1 MKRFIFIFVTFIV
14 TMVACQNQQVENS
27 LHSQFKE
34 VTDPY
39 IQNVAIP
46 LDDKELIDLLN
57 AMETVVPETKAGVY
71 HITDEQQITSFGNKV
86 IALFFWAEWCGPC
99 RFYNQIFYKTAE
111 EYSEKDCCFGKI
123 NVDNSPEL
131 TMKFR
136 INAIPATVI
145 IKNQSI
151 VNIVIGLIDE
161 TTLKSLIDNHIET
174 KKK

>member
-1 MKRFIFIFVTFIV
+1 MFIILPT
-14 TMVACQNQQVENS
+14 NN
-27 LHSQFKE
+27 K
-34 VTDPY
+34 
-39 IQNVAIP
+39 
-46 LDDKELIDLLN
+46 
-57 AMETVVPETKAGVY
+57 
-71 HITDEQQITSFGNKV
+71 ITSFGNKV

-99 RFYNQIFYKTAE
+99 RVYNQIFYKTAE